1 MNPQQ
6 DDSTDSTHDPLPAST
21 HDPAS
26 AEPYEL
32 PAEPP
37 ENIET
42 PAAEPRHSRTGGV
55 LVGMIVAAIV
65 LILLLIFILQNTTN
79 VTIHFFGMTGQLPI
93 AVALLFAA
101 ICGLLLV
108 AIPGTVRIVQ
118 LRKSIRRTGQ
128 AMQPRH

>member
-1 MNPQQ
+1 V
-6 DDSTDSTHDPLPAST
+6 
-21 HDPAS
+21 
-26 AEPYEL
+26 
-32 PAEPP
+32 PP
-37 ENIET
+37 
-42 PAAEPRHSRTGGV
+42 
-55 LVGMIVAAIV
+55 VAAIV

-118 LRKSIRRTGQ
+118 LRKSIRRTGH